1 MARVLPIETARRGV
15 CMGAE
20 ETVRDMTQNV
30 PILVYHHVYPDG
42 EPGLASPSGKKAT
55 GMIGVSEFRRH
66 LSYVAENGWEVVSTT
81 RIVDWLEGSA
91 SLPRRAVALHF
102 DNGWLDAFTVALPV
116 LQEFGMTATSFVIT
130 DGTTAA
136 SEGRTARVRTSTE
149 GEIQKPFVTWE
160 HAARLLEAG
169 WEIAAHTA
177 THPRLGELHSTSGAD
192 AVLEEIEDSNEVFA
206 QRLGF
211 VPEHF
216 AYPSGSRQRT
226 DRRPP
231 GTPLPVTAAV
241 ELQPSPGVAVHRPRN
256 VSTGD
261 GMPEHRQHSIVR
273 GLHPHILRRLRRGK
287 SSPRRSPRL
296 GYCFLYPLRSP
307 RALRGDCF
315 STIVT
320 MDSML
325 AGQPRRCLA

>member
-1 MARVLPIETARRGV
+1 
-15 CMGAE
+15 
-20 ETVRDMTQNV
+20 MTQNV

-216 AYPSGSRQRT
+216 AYPSGSRSEQT
-226 DRRPP
+226 DALLARHYRSLRLWSFSHPP
-231 GTPLPVTAAV
+231 VWRFTGRETSPLAMECQNIDNT
-241 ELQPSPGVAVHRPRN
+241 
-256 VSTGD
+256 VSFEDFT
-261 GMPEHRQHSIVR
+261 RI
-273 GLHPHILRRLRRGK
+273 
-287 SSPRRSPRL
+287 
-296 GYCFLYPLRSP
+296 
-307 RALRGDCF
+307 F
-315 STIVT
+315 SE
-320 MDSML
+320 
-325 AGQPRRCLA
+325 AQER